1 MPLETKPETEFG
13 APRPGLAQ
21 RGGSFAGV
29 RAFRPVTPRR
39 LVLICAMLLA
49 VLFVAVV
56 IALRMGT
63 FPISI
68 REIVLTLFNGAI
80 GRRAEIP
87 SDYWLVVF
95 GLRLPRIALGILV
108 GAALSTAGAGYQ
120 ALLRNPLAD
129 PYVLGVSSGAAV
141 GAIVSLILV
150 PRLPG
155 AIQIAAFVGAV
166 ATIAVVYLLGRRGG
180 QLDSATLLLAGIV
193 TASFLSAVIMFLMTT
208 LSGRDLRGMSFWL
221 MGDLATP
228 PSVNMG
234 WLYFLLVIGL
244 ATIYGTAADL
254 NLILTGEQE
263 ARHLGVNVNRV
274 KLVVYLAA
282 SVLTGLAVSVS
293 GAIGFLGLLVPHVM
307 RMLFGTDYRVL
318 IPASAIGGAILIVL
332 ADTLARTVVAP
343 TELPVGAMTAIAG
356 APLFIY
362 LMRRRVR

>member
-1 MPLETKPETEFG
+1 MHLETKPESELQ
-13 APRPGLAQ
+13 AAKASLAQ
-21 RGGSFAGV
+21 QSGSVAGV
-29 RAFRPVTPRR
+29 RGFRPLTPRR
-39 LVLICAMLLA
+39 LILICLALLG

-56 IALRMGT
+56 IALRMGA

-68 REIVLTLFNGAI
+68 GEIVLTLFNGAI
-80 GRRAEIP
+80 GRRAAIP

-129 PYVLGVSSGAAV
+129 PYVLGVSSGAAL
-141 GAIVSLILV
+141 GAIISLIV
-150 PRLPG
+150 APRVPG
-155 AIQIAAFVGAV
+155 AIQLAAFAGAV
-166 ATIAVVYLLGRRGG
+166 ATISIVYFLGRRGG
-180 QLDSATLLLAGIV
+180 QLDSSTLLLAGIV
-193 TASFLSAVIMFLMTT
+193 TASFLSAVIIFLMTL
-208 LSGRDLRGMSFWL
+208 LSGRDLRGMAFWL

-234 WLYFLLVIGL
+234 WLYFLLAIGVG
-244 ATIYGTAADL
+244 TIYGTAADL

-274 KLVVYLAA
+274 KLVVYVAA

-307 RMLFGTDYRVL
+307 RMMFGTDYRVL
-318 IPASAIGGAILIVL
+318 IPTSAIGGAILIVL